1 MTQSSDPSI
10 PMLAAL
16 IHERT
21 GLYYA
26 ENRLDL
32 LADKI
37 RPLLG
42 GSFGSFMDYY
52 YFLKYDPNGDQEW
65 QRLQTALAVNESY
78 FWREVDQI
86 QTVAEVIVPRL
97 QQAHPGRSVR
107 IWHAACATGEE
118 PYTMAIALTEAGRFL
133 HGPIEILATDFNND
147 ALNAARKGVFRQ
159 RSFRGLP
166 PEIMDR
172 YFRPTQDG
180 RTQIDSAI
188 RARVDFHYAN
198 LLDPSNIPSNPPF
211 DVIFC
216 RNAFIYFSEAS
227 IRQVIGQFHKVLTPS
242 GYLFVAAAESLLRI
256 TNAFHLVEIGSAFG
270 YQKQDSG
277 NGEAHGAIIG

>member
-1 MTQSSDPSI
+1 MSQTIDPSI
-10 PMLAAL
+10 SMLAAL

-21 GLYYA
+21 GLFYA

-32 LADKI
+32 LADKV

-52 YFLKYDPNGDQEW
+52 YYLKYDPNGDREW
-65 QRLQTALAVNESY
+65 LRLQSALAVNESY
-78 FWREVDQI
+78 FWREVDPI
-86 QTVAEVIVPRL
+86 QSVAQVIVPRL
-97 QQAHPGRSVR
+97 QQERPGRPVR

-133 HGPIEILATDFNND
+133 HGSIELLATDFNNE
-147 ALNAARKGVFRQ
+147 ALNAARKGIFRQ

-166 PEIMDR
+166 PEIFSR
-172 YFRPTQDG
+172 YFTPAQDG
-180 RTQIDSAI
+180 RTVIDPAI
-188 RARVDFHYAN
+188 RARVDFRYAN
-198 LLDPSNIPSNPPF
+198 LLDPSGIPTTPPF

-216 RNAFIYFSEAS
+216 RNAFIYFSEES
-227 IRQVIGQFHKVLTPS
+227 IRQVIGQFHKMLAPS

-256 TNAFHLVEIGSAFG
+256 TNAFHLVEVGSAFG
-270 YQKQDSG
+270 YQKQDTG

>member
-1 MTQSSDPSI
+1 MTQTIDPSI
-10 PMLAAL
+10 TMLAAL

-21 GLYYA
+21 GLFYA

-52 YFLKYDPNGDQEW
+52 YYLKYDPNGDREW

-86 QTVAEVIVPRL
+86 LSVATVIVPRL
-97 QQAHPGRSVR
+97 QQDRPGRPVR

-118 PYTMAIALTEAGRFL
+118 PYTMAMALTEAGRFL
-133 HGPIEILATDFNND
+133 HGPIELLATDFNNE
-147 ALNAARKGVFRQ
+147 ALNVARQGIYRQ

-166 PEIMDR
+166 PEIFDR
-172 YFRPTQDG
+172 YFTTTHDG
-180 RTQIDSAI
+180 RTQIDPAI
-188 RARVDFHYAN
+188 RARVDFRYAN
-198 LLDPSNIPSNPPF
+198 LLDPSIIPSSPSF

-216 RNAFIYFSEAS
+216 RNAFIYFSEAA
-227 IRQVIGQFHKVLTPS
+227 IRQVIGQFQKMLTPS

-256 TNAFHLVEIGSAFG
+256 TTAFNLVEVGSAFG
-270 YQKQDSG
+270 YQKQESG
-277 NGEAHGAIIG
+277 NGEVHDAHPG

>member
-1 MTQSSDPSI
+1 
-10 PMLAAL
+10 MLAAL

-21 GLYYA
+21 GLFYA

-42 GSFGSFMDYY
+42 GSFGSFIDYY
-52 YFLKYDPNGDQEW
+52 YYLKYDPNGDREW
-65 QRLQTALAVNESY
+65 QRLQSALAVNESY

-86 QTVAEVIVPRL
+86 QSTAQVIVPRL
-97 QQAHPGRSVR
+97 QQERPGRPVR

-133 HGPIEILATDFNND
+133 HGPIEILASDFNNE
-147 ALNAARKGVFRQ
+147 ALSAARKGIYRQ

-166 PEIMDR
+166 PEILDR
-172 YFRPTQDG
+172 YFTPTPDG
-180 RTQIDSAI
+180 RTQVDPAI
-188 RARVDFHYAN
+188 RARVDFRYAN
-198 LLDPSNIPSNPPF
+198 LLDPSGVLSTPPF

-216 RNAFIYFSEAS
+216 RNAFIYFSETA
-227 IRQVIGQFHKVLTPS
+227 IRQVIGQFHKMLAPS
-242 GYLFVAAAESLLRI
+242 GFLFVAAAESLLRI
-256 TNAFHLVEIGSAFG
+256 TNAFHLVEVGSAFG
-270 YQKQDSG
+270 YQKQDTG
-277 NGEAHGAIIG
+277 NGEAHGIVLG

>member
-1 MTQSSDPSI
+1 MTQSNDPSVS
-10 PMLAAL
+10 MLAAL

-21 GLYYA
+21 GLFFT

-42 GSFGSFMDYY
+42 GAFGSFLDYY
-52 YFLKYDPNGDQEW
+52 YYLKYDTNGESEW
-65 QRLQTALAVNESY
+65 LRLQSALAVNESY

-86 QTVAEVIVPRL
+86 QSVAKVIVPRL
-97 QQAHPGRSVR
+97 QQERPGRPVR

-118 PYTMAIALTEAGRFL
+118 PYTMAIALTESGRFL
-133 HGPIEILATDFNND
+133 HGPIEILATDFNNE
-147 ALNAARKGVFRQ
+147 ALNAARKGIYRQ

-166 PEIMDR
+166 PEIFDR
-172 YFRPTQDG
+172 YFTPTHDG
-180 RTQIDSAI
+180 RTQIDPAI
-188 RARVDFHYAN
+188 RARVDLRYAN
-198 LLDPSNIPSNPPF
+198 LLDLSGTPTNPPF

-242 GYLFVAAAESLLRI
+242 GFLFVAAAESLLRI
-256 TNAFHLVEIGSAFG
+256 TNAFHLVEVGSAFG
-270 YQKQDSG
+270 YQKQETG
-277 NGEAHGAIIG
+277 NGEAHGAIRG